1 MRRTRPTEHGWL
13 AYYRELLGTWR
24 RKAQGPGDV
33 EDSAHDAIANMLE
46 GDVSAIRNPRAYLHR
61 SVHHGLI
68 NRHHRQQREAA
79 VPLHDLAEDEHP
91 AHEDPEANVRT
102 AQLSRA
108 LMEALAELPQPCAA
122 VFAWHRLEGR
132 TVAEIAA
139 QLGLS
144 NSSVEKYLTRT
155 MRHLHARLRPFS
167 Q

>member
-46 GDVSAIRNPRAYLHR
+46 GDAIRNPRAYLHR
-61 SVHHGLI
+61 SIHHGLI
-68 NRHHRQQREAA
+68 SRHHRQQREAA

-132 TVAEIAA
+132 SGRGNRGPARPVEQQCGKIPDAHHAA
-139 QLGLS
+139 LACAAAPVLPM
-144 NSSVEKYLTRT
+144 T
-155 MRHLHARLRPFS
+155 
-167 Q
+167 